1 MHGPF
6 LILGGLLLSNVLL
19 FQDVPQQILS
29 FTFGLGIPSW
39 AILILIY
46 LIYLGMGCF
55 LDGLT
60 LMIITLPIVAPLITN
75 MGYSLLWFG
84 IAMVILVELSQLT
97 PPVGMN
103 LYIIRNVTNA
113 KIEDV
118 MLGSL
123 PFIASMA
130 VCLIVITIFPSW
142 VLFIPNLM
150 MP

>member
-1 MHGPF
+1 MVLF
-6 LILGGLLLSNVLL
+6 LILGGMILSNVLL
-19 FQDVPQQILS
+19 FMDVPQQIMI
-29 FTFGLGIPSW
+29 FTFSLGISNW
-39 AILILIY
+39 AILIMLY
-46 LIYLGMGCF
+46 LVYLVMGCF

-60 LMIITLPIVAPLITN
+60 LMIITLPIVAPLMTK

-103 LYIIRNVTNA
+103 LYIIRNVTDA

-123 PFIASMA
+123 PFILSMA
-130 VCLIVITIFPSW
+130 LCLAIITIFPSL
-142 VLFIPNLM
+142 VLFIPDLI